1 MSDTPQKLDEE
12 GREAPISPITM
23 YTTSWCGDCVVTK
36 SYLQKFAIPFREI
49 NIEADP
55 EAAEFVMK
63 VNGGRRSVPTLVYNG
78 DAASLSGFSRAKLD
92 AFLARHQLRPQRPQ
106 SV

>member
-1 MSDTPQKLDEE
+1 MSATPTA
-12 GREAPISPITM
+12 EALGEQTLVM

-36 SYLQKFAIPFREI
+36 KALSKLEVPYREV
-49 NIEADP
+49 NIEHDP
-55 EAAEFVMK
+55 DAAAYVME

-92 AFLARHQLRPQRPQ
+92 TFLSRHDLLG
-106 SV
+106 